1 MLTITNVCFV
11 TVLFQQPYTV
21 PESVNSLPTDCRDC
35 VTLVASTTT
44 SESLSGAFIGYN
56 DPHTFWSPRGW
67 QKLSKMQT
75 TMRIILLGR
84 SHNFV
89 KLYTVSKECLYSNIL
104 RPSYYVLLL
113 TTRHKISPFI
123 GDKTFTGDDPPFM
136 KNYVAVWNYC
146 YIPEWET
153 SHKNMHC
160 GESTNLPLMRSG
172 TTYFL

>member
-1 MLTITNVCFV
+1 
-11 TVLFQQPYTV
+11 
-21 PESVNSLPTDCRDC
+21 
-35 VTLVASTTT
+35 
-44 SESLSGAFIGYN
+44 
-56 DPHTFWSPRGW
+56 
-67 QKLSKMQT
+67 MQT

-89 KLYTVSKECLYSNIL
+89 KLHTVSKECLYSNIL

-146 YIPEWET
+146 YIPE
-153 SHKNMHC
+153 
-160 GESTNLPLMRSG
+160 
-172 TTYFL
+172 

>member
-67 QKLSKMQT
+67 QKSSKMQT
-75 TMRIILLGR
+75 TMRILGR
-84 SHNFV
+84 SHNFL
-89 KLYTVSKECLYSNIL
+89 KLHTVSKECLYSKIL

-123 GDKTFTGDDPPFM
+123 GDKNFTGDDPPFFWKIM
-136 KNYVAVWNYC
+136 WLFGIIVINY
-146 YIPEWET
+146 T
-153 SHKNMHC
+153 R
-160 GESTNLPLMRSG
+160 MRD
-172 TTYFL
+172 FPQKHALCWKH